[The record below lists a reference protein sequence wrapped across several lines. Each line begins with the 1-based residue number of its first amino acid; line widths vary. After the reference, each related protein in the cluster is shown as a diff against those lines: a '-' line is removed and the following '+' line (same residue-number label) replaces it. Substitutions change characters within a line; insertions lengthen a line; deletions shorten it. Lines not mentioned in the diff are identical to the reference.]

1 MKNPIH
7 IFKEV
12 FSNRRFTSAFLFA
25 IFLYTFEEFLFNHPQ
40 RTILQTIIIFRPQRE
55 IIIAMVSG
63 ITSFIYCFLLIW
75 VALGSSLVF
84 RLFYI
89 FLFTL
94 STFVQYGFGRG
105 LGRFISTTDLQIV
118 SATPID
124 IWKGAATLYLDRHF
138 IFPVTVFLLLAL
150 TSGQKETWKKSLT
163 YFTGLFV
170 LTILLGLSRLFI
182 DSTLVLGT
190 SLSSYYQTT
199 AQYAVETLLP
209 RQREN
214 LHIETNSLPQK
225 NIVLIIDESI
235 RGDHLSINGY
245 KRETTPFLET
255 LAQQDG
261 NFYNWGPSASG
272 ATCSYASNILI
283 LTGVRPGLDEFKNTL
298 KYPTIFQYAKVMGYT
313 TYYMD
318 AQTNSL
324 WNGLANQDMTY
335 IDKWYKAADMG
346 DDYQSDFRGAD
357 LITQIT
363 SSGTGNFIVFNKR
376 GVHFLYQYSYP
387 PEAAIWKPIP
397 ADYIAQPDLVTNPYD
412 NGIRYNV
419 DTFLER
425 LFSPRSMLDNT
436 VIIYTSDHGQ
446 TLFENGVDWLHCN
459 FTLQEATVPL
469 FIWGRNLSPVDT
481 GFHASHSNIMPSI
494 LDIMKVPEG
503 QRVHPYAPSLFS
515 AKANTDVDRFF
526 FDGSLDLVDYPDQ

>member
-7 IFKEV
+7 TFKAV
-12 FSNRRFTSAFLFA
+12 FSNRRFTSAFLFV
-25 IFLYTFEEFLFNHPQ
+25 IFLYILEEFLFGHPQ

-55 IIIAMVSG
+55 IVIAVVSG
-63 ITSFIYCFLLIW
+63 IASFVYGFLFIW
-75 VALGSSLVF
+75 AALGSSRVF

-118 SATPID
+118 GATPAD
-124 IWKGAATLYLDRHF
+124 IWKGAAALYLDWYF
-138 IFPVTVFLLLAL
+138 VFPVIVFLLLVL
-150 TSGQKETWKKSLT
+150 TSKQMETWKKSLT
-163 YFTGLFV
+163 HFTGLFV
-170 LTILLGLSRLFI
+170 LTILLGLPHLFI

-190 SLSSYYQTT
+190 SLSSYYQTI

-209 RQREN
+209 RQRED
-214 LHIETNSLPQK
+214 LHLETNSLPQN

-245 KRETTPFLET
+245 KRETTPFLEK
-255 LAQQDG
+255 LDQQDG
-261 NFYNWGPSASG
+261 NFHNWGPSASG
-272 ATCSYASNILI
+272 ATCSYASNTLI

-298 KYPTIFQYAKVMGYT
+298 KYPTVFQYAKAMGYT

-324 WNGLANQDMTY
+324 WNGLTNQDMKY
-335 IDKWYKAADMG
+335 IDKWYKAADLG
-346 DDYQSDFRGAD
+346 NDYQSDFRGAD
-357 LITQIT
+357 LIAQIT
-363 SSGTGNFIVFNKR
+363 SSGTGNLIVFNKR

-397 ADYIAQPDLVTNPYD
+397 ADNNTRSELITNPYD
-412 NGIRYNV
+412 NGIHYNV
-419 DTFLER
+419 DTFFEH
-425 LFSPRSMLDNT
+425 LFSSQSMLDNT

-459 FTLQEATVPL
+459 YTIQEATVPI
-469 FIWGRNLSPVDT
+469 FIWGKNLPPVDT
-481 GFHASHSNIMPSI
+481 GFHASHSNILPSI
-494 LDIMKVPEG
+494 LDIMKVPVT
-503 QRVHPYAPSLFS
+503 QRMHPYAPSLFS
-515 AKANTDVDRFF
+515 ATASTTVNRFF
-526 FDGSLDLVDYPDQ
+526 FDGSLGLVDYPDQ